1 MLEYGIKTI
10 TTNPTLITKSNEIIK
25 LIDSRSKKTRAFV
38 LPSNYAPLIEKLE
51 KEIEAKKWVEEKKKL
66 LKNNKEDLENLEDFM
81 QNSLKSLNEYLGDF

>member
-38 LPSNYAPLIEKLE
+38 LPSDYAPLIEKLE
-51 KEIEAKKWVEEKKKL
+51 KEIEAKKWVEKKKKL
-66 LKNNKEDLENLEDFM
+66 LKKNKNDKDDLEDFM